1 MEMLPLV
8 KIVPEYSLTLDPSTG
23 MIGAALGREVL
34 VLSMD
39 SINDEI
45 AKLEAAAEDLMTSL
59 DPNTVSDGAYP
70 GREGAYVTAG
80 MLTNM
85 VYGFLIGLFVLL
97 AAIPL
102 LVKLGVL

>member
-1 MEMLPLV
+1 MEMLPLIKV
-8 KIVPEYSLTLDPSTG
+8 VPEYNLTLDPSTG

-39 SINDEI
+39 DINGEI
-45 AKLEAAAEDLMTSL
+45 TTLEAAADDLMNSL
-59 DPNTVSDGAYP
+59 DPSTVSEGAYP
-70 GREGAYVTAG
+70 GREGTYITAG

-85 VYGFLIGLFVLL
+85 VYGFLIGLFVLI

-102 LVKLGVL
+102 LVNLGVL

>member
-8 KIVPEYSLTLDPSTG
+8 KVVPEYNLTLDPSTG
-23 MIGAALGREVL
+23 IIGAALGREVL

-39 SINDEI
+39 DINNEI
-45 AKLEAAAEDLMTSL
+45 DKLETVADDLMNSL
-59 DPNTVSDGAYP
+59 NPNTVSEGSYP
-70 GREGAYVTAG
+70 GRDGTYATAG

-85 VYGFLIGLFVLL
+85 TYGFLIGLFVLI
-97 AAIPL
+97 AALPL